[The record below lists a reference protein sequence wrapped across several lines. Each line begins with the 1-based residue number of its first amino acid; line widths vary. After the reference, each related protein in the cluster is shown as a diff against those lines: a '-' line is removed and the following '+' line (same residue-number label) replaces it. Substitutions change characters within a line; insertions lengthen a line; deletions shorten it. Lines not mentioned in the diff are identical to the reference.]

1 MVEGKYRVSSDKLLR
16 DYTGIHGGHESSYN
30 YQEHATHVLGNQSVD
45 RNDSRGS
52 DH

>member
-1 MVEGKYRVSSDKLLR
+1 MVEGKYRVSSDKSLR
-16 DYTGIHGGHESSYN
+16 GTGIHGAHESSWN
-30 YQEHATHVLGNQSVD
+30 YQEHATRVLGNQSVD